1 MVFLSMHKK
10 MISAALLWACGAA
23 AQAADPEMF
32 WFKNETQ
39 CGDAKVVV
47 RSYCEVSQR
56 ANAVVQVNSGCTEQ
70 ELVITQPGKK
80 PVTRDLLEHE
90 PVGDDFHIASALRCV
105 EAGKQRY
112 LLVNLDTGGS
122 CDTCELQ
129 AVVGLD
135 GRWRRYGSKWKSTPA
150 SEQRAIRLREPSW
163 HLAPRY
169 PINNTV
175 LEDPQPQ

>member
-10 MISAALLWACGAA
+10 MIVAVMLWSGAA
-23 AQAADPEMF
+23 AALATDPEMF

-47 RSYCEVSQR
+47 RSYCEVSRR

-90 PVGDDFHIASALRCV
+90 PVGDDFHVASALRCV

-112 LLVNLDTGGS
+112 LLVNLDTGGG
-122 CDTCELQ
+122 CDTCETQ
-129 AVVGLD
+129 ALLTLD
-135 GRWRRYGSKWKSTPA
+135 GRWKRYGNKWQSTPA
-150 SEQRAIRLREPSW
+150 SEQRVIRLREPSW
-163 HLAPRY
+163 KLAPRY